1 MARAF
6 LEAVQAGSSELVL
19 IEIPGGKSFREVSE
33 LVESK
38 DIVRYGR
45 ALELL
50 ARFTRVD
57 TSKVKAGEYQLS
69 PGMTPREVLAKL
81 VSGETVKRQIVFKDG
96 QTIFELGDLLE
107 QAGILT
113 RQEFEPVLSE
123 KGALAKA
130 GITAESFE
138 GYLFP
143 ESYEFTRPVT
153 PEQIVWRMME
163 KGEERWKDEYSIR
176 AEALQMSRHEILT
189 LASMIQ
195 KEALNAEDQAKI
207 SSVFH
212 NRMKAG
218 MRLQSDPT
226 VGYGIQNF
234 SGTVTK
240 DDQLTD
246 HAWNTY
252 TRFGLPIGPICN
264 PGQTAVHA
272 ALFPE
277 DTQYLFFVSDGL
289 GGHVFSTTLQEHND
303 AVSRFQAA
311 AKPVAP

>member
-1 MARAF
+1 
-6 LEAVQAGSSELVL
+6 
-19 IEIPGGKSFREVSE
+19 
-33 LVESK
+33 
-38 DIVRYGR
+38 
-45 ALELL
+45 
-50 ARFTRVD
+50 
-57 TSKVKAGEYQLS
+57 
-69 PGMTPREVLAKL
+69 
-81 VSGETVKRQIVFKDG
+81 
-96 QTIFELGDLLE
+96 
-107 QAGILT
+107 
-113 RQEFEPVLSE
+113 
-123 KGALAKA
+123 
-130 GITAESFE
+130 
-138 GYLFP
+138 
-143 ESYEFTRPVT
+143 
-153 PEQIVWRMME
+153 
-163 KGEERWKDEYSIR
+163 
-176 AEALQMSRHEILT
+176 
-189 LASMIQ
+189 MIQ